1 MKYTYFGS
9 HGLFVL
15 KKSER
20 LSNIRPIE
28 HMTLTYIKT
37 CVMVKH
43 YMSEQPEPSEMNSKK
58 IAKTQ
63 NTQLKT

>member
-1 MKYTYFGS
+1 MKYTYLRK
-9 HGLFVL
+9 HGLFIK

-37 CVMVKH
+37 FVMVEDVRATRTKWNERTAPKINREN
-43 YMSEQPEPSEMNSKK
+43 SE
-58 IAKTQ
+58 
-63 NTQLKT
+63 

>member
-1 MKYTYFGS
+1 MKYTYLRK
-9 HGLFVL
+9 HGLFIK

-37 CVMVKH
+37 CVMVKDM
-43 YMSEQPEPSEMNSKK
+43 YWF
-58 IAKTQ
+58 
-63 NTQLKT
+63 